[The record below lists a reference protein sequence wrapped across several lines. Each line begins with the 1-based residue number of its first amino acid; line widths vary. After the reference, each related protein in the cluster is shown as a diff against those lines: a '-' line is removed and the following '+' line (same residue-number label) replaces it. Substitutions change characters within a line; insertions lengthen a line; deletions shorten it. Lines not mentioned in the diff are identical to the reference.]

1 MSEELQTLREGIDAV
16 DAELTRLFEQ
26 RMALAQRVGLYK
38 KERGLPILDSV
49 REREV
54 LDARV
59 AQLQNTKWAAAA
71 REFFENIM
79 RLSRREQQRVLAAP
93 VESAENCLVAYQGV
107 PGAFG
112 HQAALQCAGE
122 ATDVLP
128 FRSFEAVFQA
138 VISGQAARG
147 VLPLENS
154 SAGSIADVYDLLG
167 RYGCHI
173 VGEVQVTV
181 VHCLLGVP
189 GAKIEDIRTVYSHE
203 QGFLQC
209 RAFLAGYPGWKQ
221 ETYHNTAISAQYVAE
236 QGDPCNAAIAS
247 ELAGQCYGL
256 EVLGRGIQTSSHNA
270 TRFVV
275 VAAQPL
281 WEPEA
286 NKATL
291 AFTLRHERGTLHR
304 ALAAFVALG
313 MNLTRIESRP
323 ILEKS
328 WEYRF
333 FVDIEGQLSPEKLTV
348 LKDALAADC
357 DDCRVLG
364 HYVAARREGPH
375 A

>member
-1 MSEELQTLREGIDAV
+1 MSEALQTLREGIDAV

-26 RMALAQRVGLYK
+26 RMALAHRVGLYK
-38 KERGLPILDSV
+38 RERDLPILDSA
-49 REREV
+49 RERAV

-59 AQLQNTKWAAAA
+59 SQLQDARWAAPA
-71 REFFENIM
+71 REFFEQLM
-79 RLSRREQQRVLAAP
+79 RLSRQEQQRVLAAP
-93 VESAENCLVAYQGV
+93 EKTASNCLVAYQGV

-112 HQAALQCAGE
+112 HQAALQCAGD
-122 ATDVLP
+122 ATEVLP

-138 VISGQAARG
+138 VITGQAARG

-181 VHCLLGVP
+181 VQCLLGVP
-189 GAKIEDIRTVYSHE
+189 GAKIDDIRTVYSHE
-203 QGFLQC
+203 QGFLQS
-209 RAFLAGYPGWKQ
+209 RTFLAEHPGWKQ
-221 ETYHNTAISAQYVAE
+221 EIYHNTAISAQYVAE

-256 EVLGRGIQTSSHNA
+256 AVLQRGIQTSAHNA

-281 WEPEA
+281 RKPGA
-286 NKATL
+286 NKATI

-323 ILEKS
+323 IQEKS

-333 FVDIEGQLSPEKLTV
+333 FVDIEGPLPPEKLTV
-348 LKDALAADC
+348 LTDALAADC

-364 HYVAARREGPH
+364 HYVAAKREGPH